1 MTELAKPCHFCN
13 RVLGA
18 FVLSALL
25 SSSLPALSQAA
36 VGSGTGA
43 SSPTLS
49 VQTGAPADSAAA
61 QAAAAAAKQEA
72 FIVSELQGLHNLNPD
87 PLQTCE
93 AAQPGKPEKHR
104 GPLRKMVHGIAGE
117 FAADASMFVKDSI
130 FVFSAQDIDPYVTKP
145 DPKKPYEA
153 FELRIVDGSSAIVTR
168 FPDGSAKVE
177 GSYLDG
183 TICAPL
189 SRGSWV
195 IGYPNGAR
203 GKLVQDGRN
212 LVLYR
217 PDKTITTMKPGMDGG
232 YDAVNSKLGFIGTA
246 RPEDDDN
253 N

>member
-1 MTELAKPCHFCN
+1 MTELAKPCDFCN
-13 RVLGA
+13 RLGA

-25 SSSLPALSQAA
+25 SSSLPALSQGS

-104 GPLRKMVHGIAGE
+104 GSLRKMVHGIAGE

-232 YDAVNSKLGFIGTA
+232 YDAVNSKLGFIGT
-246 RPEDDDN
+246 
-253 N
+253 

>member
-36 VGSGTGA
+36 VGSATGA

-232 YDAVNSKLGFIGTA
+232 YDAINSKLGFIGTA